1 MKVLWLINSILP
13 DIAQSIGV
21 AKPVTEGWL
30 TGLVTELLKDEKIEL
45 TVCYPQSS
53 VKKTTKGLAGK
64 LKYYGVYVKNGK
76 ITAYDER
83 LDKVFTN
90 ILDEQQPDII
100 HIMGTEY
107 PHTLS
112 MVNACNEKKVIH
124 RTVIS
129 IQGLISEYAK
139 VYLEGVPGFIVKRKT
154 FRDFIKKDDLL
165 KQKKKYENRGRFEV
179 EALKKVC
186 NVIGRTAWDKKHCM
200 MLNPHVHYFKNNETL
215 RREFYEGEWNVK
227 QCEKGRLFLCQGYYP
242 IKGLHILLQSLPKVL
257 IQNPEVCLYISGENI
272 LGKPRWRYGSY
283 ARYIDLLIKENGLNG
298 KVKFLGMLQPKEIRQ
313 QFLKANAFVLP
324 SLIENSPNSLGE
336 AMLLGVPC
344 IAAKVGGVTSMISEN
359 EGMLYDVKDV
369 EQLSICICRL
379 LKDDSLCS
387 LLSQRAKNRARI
399 THNAKDNYQE
409 LLKIYRSLQNGI
421 IV

>member
-1 MKVLWLINSILP
+1 ML
-13 DIAQSIGV
+13 
-21 AKPVTEGWL
+21 
-30 TGLVTELLKDEKIEL
+30 
-45 TVCYPQSS
+45 
-53 VKKTTKGLAGK
+53 
-64 LKYYGVYVKNGK
+64 
-76 ITAYDER
+76 
-83 LDKVFTN
+83 
-90 ILDEQQPDII
+90 
-100 HIMGTEY
+100 
-107 PHTLS
+107 
-112 MVNACNEKKVIH
+112 
-124 RTVIS
+124 
-129 IQGLISEYAK
+129 
-139 VYLEGVPGFIVKRKT
+139 
-154 FRDFIKKDDLL
+154 FRS
-165 KQKKKYENRGRFEV
+165 
-179 EALKKVC
+179 
-186 NVIGRTAWDKKHCM
+186 
-200 MLNPHVHYFKNNETL
+200 PHVHYFKNNETL

-272 LGKPRWRYGSY
+272 LCKPRWRYGSY